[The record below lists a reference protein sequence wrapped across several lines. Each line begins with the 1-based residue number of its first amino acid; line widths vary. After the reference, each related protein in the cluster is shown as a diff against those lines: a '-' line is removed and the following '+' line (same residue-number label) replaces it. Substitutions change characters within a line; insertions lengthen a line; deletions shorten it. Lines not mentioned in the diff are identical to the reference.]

1 MSPESDRR
9 GSATAPVAGDAAR
22 AAGRG
27 GTAPARGVPAREPG
41 VAGGKGSR
49 ADRGASVLE
58 VDVRVAF
65 DGFDLQVEQSIPAA
79 GVTAVFGP
87 SGSGKTTLLRAVLG
101 FEPGARG
108 RIALDGETWLD
119 SGRGVQ
125 VPAHRRAV
133 GCTFQDGRL
142 FPHLDVAGNLRYA
155 DRRSRQSRAG
165 AARSSSVPAGGAGKR
180 RADPDRA
187 VAGGNAPQVD
197 PDRAAVAFDEV
208 VDALDLGPLLG
219 RRPHTLS
226 GGERQRAALGRALL
240 SRPRL
245 LLLDEPLSALDRRRK
260 AEIMPYLLALH
271 PRFGIPTLYVSHA
284 VDEVAL
290 LADRVLVLAEGR
302 VQAFGGTVEVLE
314 QLDLAPLTER
324 FRAAAVLEA
333 RVDAHDDDYRLTW
346 LDLDGQ
352 RLSVPRIEHLAAGES
367 ARLLVHARDVS
378 LAVERPSPTSIR
390 NVLSGVLVELQQD
403 EWTAFA
409 EATVDL
415 GSHRLRARITRA
427 SAAELGLAVGSPV
440 FALLKSVS
448 LDTRAGR

>member
-1 MSPESDRR
+1 MSAERPEATPRR
-9 GSATAPVAGDAAR
+9 HPPLGAPASPPASATGCRDVPHRAAR
-22 AAGRG
+22 ERL
-27 GTAPARGVPAREPG
+27 
-41 VAGGKGSR
+41 
-49 ADRGASVLE
+49 DL
-58 VDVRVAF
+58 DVRVGF
-65 DGFDLQVEQSIPAA
+65 PGFDLTVKQEVPAA

-101 FEPGARG
+101 FESRARG
-108 RIALDGETWLD
+108 RIALAGETWLD
-119 SGRGVQ
+119 SRRGVR
-125 VPAHRRAV
+125 VEPHRRSV

-155 DRRSRQSRAG
+155 DRRS
-165 AARSSSVPAGGAGKR
+165 AGGTGAPTSPSASAGSGVSITR
-180 RADPDRA
+180 DD
-187 VAGGNAPQVD
+187 
-197 PDRAAVAFDEV
+197 V

-219 RRPHTLS
+219 RRPRTLS
-226 GGERQRAALGRALL
+226 GGERQRVALGRALL

-260 AEIMPYLLALH
+260 AEILPYLLALH

-290 LADRVLVLAEGR
+290 IADRILVLADGR

-314 QLDLAPLTER
+314 HLDLAPLTER
-324 FRAAAVLEA
+324 FQAAAVLEA
-333 RVDAHDDDYRLTW
+333 TVEAHDDKYRLTW

-352 RLSVPRIEHLAAGES
+352 RLSVPRIEHLAVGES
-367 ARLLVHARDVS
+367 ARLLVRSRDVS
-378 LAVERPSPTSIR
+378 LATERPSPTSIR
-390 NVLSGVLVELQQD
+390 NVLSGVLVALEQD
-403 EWTAFA
+403 ESTAFA

>member
-1 MSPESDRR
+1 MSPDRVAVGIA
-9 GSATAPVAGDAAR
+9 GSAADGSAALPVLETR
-22 AAGRG
+22 
-27 GTAPARGVPAREPG
+27 
-41 VAGGKGSR
+41 
-49 ADRGASVLE
+49 LE
-58 VDVRVAF
+58 VDVQVAF
-65 DGFDLQVEQSIPAA
+65 DGFALKVEQAIPAA

-87 SGSGKTTLLRAVLG
+87 SGSGKTTLLRSLLG
-101 FEPGARG
+101 FEAGSRG
-108 RIALDGETWLD
+108 RIALNGDVWLD
-119 SGRGVQ
+119 SEAGVA
-125 VPAHRRAV
+125 VPPHRRPV

-155 DRRSRQSRAG
+155 ERRSAG
-165 AARSSSVPAGGAGKR
+165 MS
-180 RADPDRA
+180 A
-187 VAGGNAPQVD
+187 VSITHD
-197 PDRAAVAFDEV
+197 DV
-208 VDALDLGPLLG
+208 VDALNLEPLLG

-290 LADRVLVLAEGR
+290 LADRILVLAGGR

-314 QLDLAPLTER
+314 HLDLAPLTER
-324 FRAAAVLEA
+324 FQAAAVLEA
-333 RVDAHDDDYRLTW
+333 TVGAHDDEYRLTW

-352 RLSVPRIEHLAAGES
+352 RLSVPRIEHLAVGES
-367 ARLLVHARDVS
+367 ARLLVRSRDVS
-378 LAVERPSPTSIR
+378 LATERPSPTSIR
-390 NVLSGVLVELQQD
+390 NVLSGVLVALHQD
-403 EWTAFA
+403 ESTAFA

>member
-1 MSPESDRR
+1 MSSD
-9 GSATAPVAGDAAR
+9 GSGIDL
-22 AAGRG
+22 AAGTVG
-27 GTAPARGVPAREPG
+27 QDDDSAGAPRVGIA
-41 VAGGKGSR
+41 
-49 ADRGASVLE
+49 LE
-58 VDVRVAF
+58 VDVRVEF
-65 DGFDLQVEQSIPAA
+65 GGFDLEVEQSMPAA

-87 SGSGKTTLLRAVLG
+87 SGGGKTTLLRALLG
-101 FEPGARG
+101 FETGARG
-108 RIALDGETWLD
+108 RIALGGDVWLD
-119 SGRGVQ
+119 SGRGIVI
-125 VPAHRRAV
+125 PPYRRPV

-155 DRRSRQSRAG
+155 DRRSSGNG
-165 AARSSSVPAGGAGKR
+165 AAMSEGK
-180 RADPDRA
+180 AP
-187 VAGGNAPQVD
+187 VALD
-197 PDRAAVAFDEV
+197 DV

-226 GGERQRAALGRALL
+226 GGERQRVALGRALL

-260 AEIMPYLLALH
+260 VEIMPYLLALH

-290 LADRVLVLAEGR
+290 LADRILVLADGR

-324 FRAAAVLEA
+324 FQAAAVLEA
-333 RVDAHDDDYRLTW
+333 RVSHHDDEYRLSW
-346 LDLDGQ
+346 LDLGGQ
-352 RLSVPRIEHLAAGES
+352 RLSVPRIEHLDVGES
-367 ARLLVHARDVS
+367 ARLLVRSRDVS
-378 LAVERPSPTSIR
+378 LATERPSPTSIR
-390 NVLSGVLVELQQD
+390 NVLSGVLVALRQD
-403 EWTAFA
+403 ESTPFA

-427 SAAELGLAVGSPV
+427 SAAELGLEVGSPV

>member
-1 MSPESDRR
+1 MSPD
-9 GSATAPVAGDAAR
+9 GSGIGL
-22 AAGRG
+22 AAGTVAQG
-27 GTAPARGVPAREPG
+27 EDSAGAPQVGTA
-41 VAGGKGSR
+41 
-49 ADRGASVLE
+49 LE
-58 VDVRVAF
+58 VDVRVEF
-65 DGFDLQVEQSIPAA
+65 GGFDLEVEQSMPAA

-87 SGSGKTTLLRAVLG
+87 SGSGKTTLLRALLG
-101 FEPGARG
+101 FETGTRG
-108 RIALDGETWLD
+108 RIALGGDVWLD
-119 SGRGVQ
+119 SERGVRT
-125 VPAHRRAV
+125 PPYRRPV

-142 FPHLDVAGNLRYA
+142 FPHLDVAGNLLYA
-155 DRRSRQSRAG
+155 DRRSRRGRDDSAP
-165 AARSSSVPAGGAGKR
+165 AAKGRPRPGCSSVT
-180 RADPDRA
+180 
-187 VAGGNAPQVD
+187 
-197 PDRAAVAFDEV
+197 FDDV

-219 RRPHTLS
+219 RRSQTLS
-226 GGERQRAALGRALL
+226 GGERQRVALGRALL

-260 AEIMPYLLALH
+260 AEILPYLLALH

-290 LADRVLVLAEGR
+290 LADRILVLADGR

-324 FRAAAVLEA
+324 FQAAAVLEA
-333 RVDAHDDDYRLTW
+333 RVSAHDDEYRLSW

-352 RLSVPRIEHLAAGES
+352 RLSVPRIEHLEVGES
-367 ARLLVHARDVS
+367 ARLLVRARDVS
-378 LAVERPSPTSIR
+378 LATERPSPTSIR
-390 NVLSGVLVELQQD
+390 NVLSGVLVALRQD
-403 EWTAFA
+403 ESTPFA

-427 SAAELGLAVGSPV
+427 SAAELGLEVGSSV

>member
-1 MSPESDRR
+1 MSPDRK
-9 GSATAPVAGDAAR
+9 
-22 AAGRG
+22 
-27 GTAPARGVPAREPG
+27 GTT
-41 VAGGKGSR
+41 
-49 ADRGASVLE
+49 LE

-65 DGFDLQVEQSIPAA
+65 GGFDLQVEQAIPAA

-87 SGSGKTTLLRAVLG
+87 SGSGKTTLLRSVLG
-101 FEPGARG
+101 FEAGSRG
-108 RIALDGETWLD
+108 RIALNGDVWLD
-119 SGRGVQ
+119 SEAGVD
-125 VPAHRRAV
+125 VPPHRRPV

-155 DRRSRQSRAG
+155 DRRSGEAN
-165 AARSSSVPAGGAGKR
+165 
-180 RADPDRA
+180 A
-187 VAGGNAPQVD
+187 VSINHD
-197 PDRAAVAFDEV
+197 DV
-208 VDALDLGPLLG
+208 VDALDLEPLLD
-219 RRPHTLS
+219 RRPNTLS

-302 VQAFGGTVEVLE
+302 VQAFGGTIEVLE

-324 FRAAAVLEA
+324 FQAAAVLEA
-333 RVDAHDDDYRLTW
+333 RVSAHDDQYRLTW

-352 RLSVPRIEHLAAGES
+352 RLSVPRIEHLDVGES
-367 ARLLVHARDVS
+367 ARLLVRSRDVS
-378 LAVERPSPTSIR
+378 LATERPSPTSIR
-390 NVLSGVLVELQQD
+390 NVLSGVLVSLHQD
-403 EWTAFA
+403 ESSAFA
-409 EATVDL
+409 EATIDL

-427 SAAELGLAVGSPV
+427 SAAELDLAVGSPV

>member
-1 MSPESDRR
+1 MSAERPEAAPRR
-9 GSATAPVAGDAAR
+9 HPPLG
-22 AAGRG
+22 
-27 GTAPARGVPAREPG
+27 APARPPASGCRDVPHRAARE
-41 VAGGKGSR
+41 R
-49 ADRGASVLE
+49 LDL
-58 VDVRVAF
+58 DVRVGF
-65 DGFDLQVEQSIPAA
+65 PGFDLTVKQEVPAA

-101 FEPGARG
+101 FEAGARG
-108 RIALDGETWLD
+108 RIALGGETWLD
-119 SGRGVQ
+119 SRRGVRI
-125 VPAHRRAV
+125 PPHLRPV

-155 DRRSRQSRAG
+155 DRRSAG
-165 AARSSSVPAGGAGKR
+165 RPGAPTFSSALAASALSITR
-180 RADPDRA
+180 DD
-187 VAGGNAPQVD
+187 
-197 PDRAAVAFDEV
+197 V
-208 VDALDLGPLLG
+208 VDALDLGPLLD
-219 RRPHTLS
+219 RRPQTLS

-260 AEIMPYLLALH
+260 AEILPYLLALH

-290 LADRVLVLAEGR
+290 IADRILVLADGR

-314 QLDLAPLTER
+314 HLDLTPLTER
-324 FRAAAVLEA
+324 FQAAAVLEA
-333 RVDAHDDDYRLTW
+333 TVAAHDDEYCLTW

-352 RLSVPRIEHLAAGES
+352 RLSVPRIDHLAVGES
-367 ARLLVHARDVS
+367 ARLLVRSRDVS
-378 LAVERPSPTSIR
+378 LATERPSPTSIR
-390 NVLSGVLVELQQD
+390 NVLSGVLVALEQD
-403 EWTAFA
+403 ESTAFA

>member
-1 MSPESDRR
+1 MSPD
-9 GSATAPVAGDAAR
+9 GSGIGL
-22 AAGRG
+22 AAGTVAQG
-27 GTAPARGVPAREPG
+27 DDSAGAPQVGTA
-41 VAGGKGSR
+41 
-49 ADRGASVLE
+49 LE
-58 VDVRVAF
+58 VDVRVEF
-65 DGFDLQVEQSIPAA
+65 GGFDLEVEQSMPAA

-87 SGSGKTTLLRAVLG
+87 SGSGKTTLLRALLG
-101 FEPGARG
+101 FEAGTRG
-108 RIALDGETWLD
+108 RIALGGDIWLD
-119 SGRGVQ
+119 SGRGIVI
-125 VPAHRRAV
+125 PPYRRPV

-155 DRRSRQSRAG
+155 DRRSSGNG
-165 AARSSSVPAGGAGKR
+165 AAMPEGK
-180 RADPDRA
+180 
-187 VAGGNAPQVD
+187 API
-197 PDRAAVAFDEV
+197 AFDDV

-226 GGERQRAALGRALL
+226 GGERQRVALGRALL

-260 AEIMPYLLALH
+260 VEIMPYLLALH

-290 LADRVLVLAEGR
+290 LADRILVLADGR

-324 FRAAAVLEA
+324 FQAAAVLEA
-333 RVDAHDDDYRLTW
+333 RVSHHDDEYRLSW

-352 RLSVPRIEHLAAGES
+352 RLSVPRIEYLTVGES
-367 ARLLVHARDVS
+367 ARLLVRSRDVS
-378 LAVERPSPTSIR
+378 LATERPSPTSIR
-390 NVLSGVLVELQQD
+390 NVLSGVLVALRQD
-403 EWTAFA
+403 ESTPFA

-427 SAAELGLAVGSPV
+427 SAAELGLEVGSPV

>member
-1 MSPESDRR
+1 ML
-9 GSATAPVAGDAAR
+9 
-22 AAGRG
+22 
-27 GTAPARGVPAREPG
+27 
-41 VAGGKGSR
+41 
-49 ADRGASVLE
+49 ADREVATLE
-58 VDVRVAF
+58 LDVRV
-65 DGFDLQVEQSIPAA
+65 GFSGFELDVEQAIPAA

-101 FEPGARG
+101 FEAGARG
-108 RIALDGETWLD
+108 RIALGGETWLD
-119 SGRGVQ
+119 SERSVR
-125 VPAHRRAV
+125 VPPHRRPV

-142 FPHLDVAGNLRYA
+142 FGHLDVGGNLGYA
-155 DRRSRQSRAG
+155 DRRSAREPG
-165 AARSSSVPAGGAGKR
+165 AAASITR
-180 RADPDRA
+180 DD
-187 VAGGNAPQVD
+187 
-197 PDRAAVAFDEV
+197 V
-208 VDALDLGPLLG
+208 VDALDLGPLLD
-219 RRPHTLS
+219 RRPDTLS

-290 LADRVLVLAEGR
+290 LADYVLVLADGQ

-324 FRAAAVLEA
+324 FQAAAVLEA
-333 RVDAHDDDYRLTW
+333 RVDHHDDEYRLTW
-346 LDLDGQ
+346 LDLGGQ
-352 RLSVPRIEHLAAGES
+352 RLSVPRIEGLRLGES
-367 ARLLVHARDVS
+367 ARLLVRARDVS
-378 LAVERPSPTSIR
+378 LATERPSPTSIR
-390 NVLSGVLVELQQD
+390 NVLSGVLVGLHQD
-403 EWTAFA
+403 ESTAFA

-415 GSHRLRARITRA
+415 GSYRLRARITRA

-448 LDTRAGR
+448 LDTRSGIGGIGTNESS

>member
-1 MSPESDRR
+1 MSPDC
-9 GSATAPVAGDAAR
+9 VANGI
-22 AAGRG
+22 
-27 GTAPARGVPAREPG
+27 G
-41 VAGGKGSR
+41 VAGV
-49 ADRGASVLE
+49 AAGAGPVAPPETEALLE
-58 VDVRVAF
+58 IDVRVEF
-65 DGFDLQVEQSIPAA
+65 DAFDLQVGQSIPAS

-87 SGSGKTTLLRAVLG
+87 SGSGKTTLLRTLLG
-101 FEPGARG
+101 FEALSRG
-108 RIALDGETWLD
+108 RIALDGDVWLD
-119 SGRGVQ
+119 TEGGVA
-125 VPAHRRAV
+125 VPPHRRPV

-142 FPHLDVAGNLRYA
+142 FPHLDVRGNLRYA
-155 DRRSRQSRAG
+155 DRRS
-165 AARSSSVPAGGAGKR
+165 AGGPGAPTTPSASAGSGVSITR
-180 RADPDRA
+180 DD
-187 VAGGNAPQVD
+187 
-197 PDRAAVAFDEV
+197 V
-208 VDALDLGPLLG
+208 VDALDLGALLG

-290 LADRVLVLAEGR
+290 LADRILVLAEGR

-314 QLDLAPLTER
+314 HLDLAPLTER
-324 FRAAAVLEA
+324 FQAAAVLEA
-333 RVDAHDDDYRLTW
+333 RVDAHDDEYRLTW

-352 RLSVPRIEHLAAGES
+352 RLSVPRIEHLAVGES
-367 ARLLVHARDVS
+367 ARLLVRARDVS
-378 LAVERPSPTSIR
+378 LATERPSPTSIR
-390 NVLSGVLVELQQD
+390 NVLSGVLVALDQD
-403 EWTAFA
+403 ESTAFA
-409 EATVDL
+409 EATIDL

>member
-1 MSPESDRR
+1 MWRRSGTRRRTRLPPACCCSRSWCSCSSTSSTGGCRSMSPDRK
-9 GSATAPVAGDAAR
+9 
-22 AAGRG
+22 
-27 GTAPARGVPAREPG
+27 GTT
-41 VAGGKGSR
+41 
-49 ADRGASVLE
+49 LE

-65 DGFDLQVEQSIPAA
+65 GGFDLQVEQAIPAA

-87 SGSGKTTLLRAVLG
+87 SGSGKTTLLRSVLG
-101 FEPGARG
+101 FEAGSRG
-108 RIALDGETWLD
+108 RIALNGDVWLD
-119 SGRGVQ
+119 SEAGVD
-125 VPAHRRAV
+125 VPPHRRPV

-155 DRRSRQSRAG
+155 DRRSGEAN
-165 AARSSSVPAGGAGKR
+165 
-180 RADPDRA
+180 A
-187 VAGGNAPQVD
+187 VSINHD
-197 PDRAAVAFDEV
+197 DV
-208 VDALDLGPLLG
+208 VDALDLEPLLD
-219 RRPHTLS
+219 RRPNTLS

-302 VQAFGGTVEVLE
+302 VQAFGGTIEVLE

-324 FRAAAVLEA
+324 FQAAAVLEA
-333 RVDAHDDDYRLTW
+333 RVSAHDDQYRLTW

-352 RLSVPRIEHLAAGES
+352 RLSVPRIEHLDVGES
-367 ARLLVHARDVS
+367 ARLLVRSRDVS
-378 LAVERPSPTSIR
+378 LATERPSPTSIR
-390 NVLSGVLVELQQD
+390 NVLSGVLVSLHQD
-403 EWTAFA
+403 ESSAFA
-409 EATVDL
+409 EATIDL

-427 SAAELGLAVGSPV
+427 SAAELDLAVGSPV

>member
-1 MSPESDRR
+1 MSPD
-9 GSATAPVAGDAAR
+9 
-22 AAGRG
+22 RG
-27 GTAPARGVPAREPG
+27 GCA
-41 VAGGKGSR
+41 
-49 ADRGASVLE
+49 LE
-58 VDVRVAF
+58 LDVRVGF
-65 DGFDLQVEQSIPAA
+65 PGFDLEVEQAIPAA

-101 FEPGARG
+101 FEPGATG
-108 RIALDGETWLD
+108 RIALGGEAWLD
-119 SGRGVQ
+119 SERGVLT
-125 VPAHRRAV
+125 PPYRRPV

-155 DRRSRQSRAG
+155 DRRSA
-165 AARSSSVPAGGAGKR
+165 PAS
-180 RADPDRA
+180 D
-187 VAGGNAPQVD
+187 
-197 PDRAAVAFDEV
+197 AAVSITSDDV
-208 VDALDLGPLLG
+208 VDALDLGPLLD

-260 AEIMPYLLALH
+260 AEILPYLLALH

-290 LADRVLVLAEGR
+290 LADRILVLADGR

-324 FRAAAVLEA
+324 FQAAAVLEA
-333 RVDAHDDDYRLTW
+333 RVSHHDDEYRLTW

-352 RLSVPRIEHLAAGES
+352 RLSVPRIEYLAVGES
-367 ARLLVHARDVS
+367 ARLLVRSRDVS
-378 LAVERPSPTSIR
+378 LATERPSPTSIR
-390 NVLSGVLVELQQD
+390 NVLSGVLVALRQD
-403 EWTAFA
+403 ESTPFA
-409 EATVDL
+409 ETTVDL

-427 SAAELGLAVGSPV
+427 SAAELGLEVGSPV

>member
-1 MSPESDRR
+1 MSPEHDATGIAWTAGS
-9 GSATAPVAGDAAR
+9 GSAASPELEAR
-22 AAGRG
+22 
-27 GTAPARGVPAREPG
+27 
-41 VAGGKGSR
+41 
-49 ADRGASVLE
+49 LE
-58 VDVRVAF
+58 VDVRVTFGA
-65 DGFDLQVEQSIPAA
+65 FDLQVEQAIPAT

-87 SGSGKTTLLRAVLG
+87 SGSGKTTLLRSLLG
-101 FEPGARG
+101 FEAGSRG
-108 RIALDGETWLD
+108 RIALNGDVWLD
-119 SGRGVQ
+119 SEAGVD
-125 VPAHRRAV
+125 VPPHRRPV

-142 FPHLDVAGNLRYA
+142 FPHLDVAGNLGYA
-155 DRRSRQSRAG
+155 DRRSVG
-165 AARSSSVPAGGAGKR
+165 AS
-180 RADPDRA
+180 A
-187 VAGGNAPQVD
+187 VSITRD
-197 PDRAAVAFDEV
+197 DV
-208 VDALDLGPLLG
+208 VDALDLEPLLG

-302 VQAFGGTVEVLE
+302 AQAFGGTVEVLE
-314 QLDLAPLTER
+314 QIDLAPLTER
-324 FRAAAVLEA
+324 FQAAAVLEA
-333 RVDAHDDDYRLTW
+333 RVSAHDDEYRMTW

-352 RLSVPRIEHLAAGES
+352 RLSVPRIEHLAVGAS
-367 ARLLVHARDVS
+367 ARLLVRSRDVS
-378 LAVERPSPTSIR
+378 LATERPSPTSIR
-390 NVLSGVLVELQQD
+390 NVLSGVLVSLHQD
-403 EWTAFA
+403 EATAFA

>member
-1 MSPESDRR
+1 MSPEHGAMHESAGAASD
-9 GSATAPVAGDAAR
+9 
-22 AAGRG
+22 
-27 GTAPARGVPAREPG
+27 
-41 VAGGKGSR
+41 
-49 ADRGASVLE
+49 GASVAPTATEARLE
-58 VDVRVAF
+58 VDVRVEF
-65 DGFDLQVEQSIPAA
+65 DAFDLQVEQSIPAT

-87 SGSGKTTLLRAVLG
+87 SGSGKTTLLRSLLG
-101 FEPGARG
+101 FEAGRRG
-108 RIALDGETWLD
+108 RISLNGDVWLD
-119 SGRGVQ
+119 SEAGVAL
-125 VPAHRRAV
+125 PPHRRPV

-155 DRRSRQSRAG
+155 DRRSRVGGGRRNPGRDAG
-165 AARSSSVPAGGAGKR
+165 NGRG
-180 RADPDRA
+180 RADPDRG
-187 VAGGNAPQVD
+187 V
-197 PDRAAVAFDEV
+197 VAFDDV
-208 VDALDLGPLLG
+208 VDALDLGPLLD
-219 RRPHTLS
+219 RRPNTLS

-324 FRAAAVLEA
+324 FQAAAVLEA
-333 RVDAHDDDYRLTW
+333 RVSAHDDEYRLTW

-352 RLSVPRIEHLAAGES
+352 RLSVPRIEHLAVGES
-367 ARLLVHARDVS
+367 ARLLVRSRDVS
-378 LAVERPSPTSIR
+378 LATERPSPTSIR
-390 NVLSGVLVELQQD
+390 NVLSGVLVSLQQD
-403 EWTAFA
+403 ESTAFA

-427 SAAELGLAVGSPV
+427 SAAELGLAIGSPV

>member
-1 MSPESDRR
+1 MSPEPDAMGMA
-9 GSATAPVAGDAAR
+9 GSTGSGSVASPASPPPEAR
-22 AAGRG
+22 
-27 GTAPARGVPAREPG
+27 
-41 VAGGKGSR
+41 
-49 ADRGASVLE
+49 LE
-58 VDVRVAF
+58 VDVQVAF
-65 DGFDLQVEQSIPAA
+65 GGFDLQVEQAIPAA

-87 SGSGKTTLLRAVLG
+87 SGSGKTTLLRSLLG
-101 FEPGARG
+101 FETRSRG
-108 RIALDGETWLD
+108 RIALNGDVWLD
-119 SGRGVQ
+119 SEAGVA
-125 VPAHRRAV
+125 VPPHRRPV

-142 FPHLDVAGNLRYA
+142 FPHLDVEGNLDYA
-155 DRRSRQSRAG
+155 DRRSTPAPG
-165 AARSSSVPAGGAGKR
+165 VAASITR
-180 RADPDRA
+180 DD
-187 VAGGNAPQVD
+187 
-197 PDRAAVAFDEV
+197 V
-208 VDALDLGPLLG
+208 VDVLDLEPLLD
-219 RRPHTLS
+219 RRPGTLS

-302 VQAFGGTVEVLE
+302 VQAFGGTVPVLE

-324 FRAAAVLEA
+324 FQAAAVLEA
-333 RVDAHDDDYRLTW
+333 RVSAHDDEYRLTW

-352 RLSVPRIEHLAAGES
+352 RLSVPRIEHLAVGES
-367 ARLLVHARDVS
+367 ARLLVRSRDVS
-378 LAVERPSPTSIR
+378 LATERPSPTSIR
-390 NVLSGVLVELQQD
+390 NVLAGVLVSLQQD
-403 EWTAFA
+403 ESTAFA

-427 SAAELGLAVGSPV
+427 SAAELGLTVGLPV

>member
-1 MSPESDRR
+1 MSPDRE
-9 GSATAPVAGDAAR
+9 
-22 AAGRG
+22 
-27 GTAPARGVPAREPG
+27 GVT
-41 VAGGKGSR
+41 
-49 ADRGASVLE
+49 LE

-65 DGFDLQVEQSIPAA
+65 GGFDLQVEQAIPAA

-87 SGSGKTTLLRAVLG
+87 SGSGKTTLLRSVLG
-101 FEPGARG
+101 IEAGSRG
-108 RIALDGETWLD
+108 RIALNGDVWLD
-119 SGRGVQ
+119 SEAGVA
-125 VPAHRRAV
+125 VPPHRRPV

-155 DRRSRQSRAG
+155 ERRSGEAN
-165 AARSSSVPAGGAGKR
+165 
-180 RADPDRA
+180 A
-187 VAGGNAPQVD
+187 VSITHD
-197 PDRAAVAFDEV
+197 DV
-208 VDALDLGPLLG
+208 VDALDLEPLLG
-219 RRPHTLS
+219 RRPDTLS

-302 VQAFGGTVEVLE
+302 VQAFGSTVEVLE

-324 FRAAAVLEA
+324 FQAAAVLEA
-333 RVDAHDDDYRLTW
+333 RVSAHDEEYRLTW

-352 RLSVPRIEHLAAGES
+352 RLSVPRIEHLAVGES
-367 ARLLVHARDVS
+367 ARLLVRSRDVS
-378 LAVERPSPTSIR
+378 LATERPSPTSIR
-390 NVLSGVLVELQQD
+390 NVLSGVLVALHQD
-403 EWTAFA
+403 ESTAFA
-409 EATVDL
+409 EATIDL

-427 SAAELGLAVGSPV
+427 SAAELDLAVGSPV

-448 LDTRAGR
+448 LDTRAGLRTEPEWRVSRHS

>member
-1 MSPESDRR
+1 MSPDRVAN
-9 GSATAPVAGDAAR
+9 GVEVAGVAAGAGPVAPPETEAL
-22 AAGRG
+22 
-27 GTAPARGVPAREPG
+27 
-41 VAGGKGSR
+41 
-49 ADRGASVLE
+49 LE
-58 VDVRVAF
+58 IDVRVEYDA
-65 DGFDLQVEQSIPAA
+65 FDLQVEQSIPAS

-87 SGSGKTTLLRAVLG
+87 SGSGKTTLLRTLLG
-101 FEPGARG
+101 FEALSRG
-108 RIALDGETWLD
+108 RIALDGDVWLD
-119 SGRGVQ
+119 TDGRVA
-125 VPAHRRAV
+125 VPPHRRPV

-142 FPHLDVAGNLRYA
+142 FPHLDIAGNLRYA
-155 DRRSRQSRAG
+155 DRRS
-165 AARSSSVPAGGAGKR
+165 AGGPGTPTSPSASAGSGVSITR
-180 RADPDRA
+180 DD
-187 VAGGNAPQVD
+187 
-197 PDRAAVAFDEV
+197 V
-208 VDALDLGPLLG
+208 VDALDLGALLG

-260 AEIMPYLLALH
+260 EEILPYLLALH

-290 LADRVLVLAEGR
+290 LADRILVLAEGR

-314 QLDLAPLTER
+314 HLDLVPLTER
-324 FRAAAVLEA
+324 FQAAAVLEA
-333 RVDAHDDDYRLTW
+333 TVGAHDDEYRLTW

-352 RLSVPRIEHLAAGES
+352 RLSVPRIDRLAVGES
-367 ARLLVHARDVS
+367 ARLLVRSRDVS
-378 LAVERPSPTSIR
+378 LATERPSPTSIR
-390 NVLSGVLVELQQD
+390 NVLSGVLVALHQD
-403 EWTAFA
+403 EATAFA
-409 EATVDL
+409 EATIDL

>member
-1 MSPESDRR
+1 MSPEPHAMGMAGSTGS
-9 GSATAPVAGDAAR
+9 GSAAS
-22 AAGRG
+22 
-27 GTAPARGVPAREPG
+27 PASPPPE
-41 VAGGKGSR
+41 SR
-49 ADRGASVLE
+49 LE

-65 DGFDLQVEQSIPAA
+65 DGFDLEVEQTVPAA

-87 SGSGKTTLLRAVLG
+87 SGSGKTTLLRSLLG
-101 FEPGARG
+101 FETRSRG
-108 RIALDGETWLD
+108 RIALNGDVWLD
-119 SGRGVQ
+119 SEAGVA
-125 VPAHRRAV
+125 VPPHRRPV

-142 FPHLDVAGNLRYA
+142 FPHLDVEGNLDYA
-155 DRRSRQSRAG
+155 DRRSTPAPG
-165 AARSSSVPAGGAGKR
+165 VAASITR
-180 RADPDRA
+180 DD
-187 VAGGNAPQVD
+187 
-197 PDRAAVAFDEV
+197 V
-208 VDALDLGPLLG
+208 VDALDLAPLLD
-219 RRPHTLS
+219 RRPGTLS

-290 LADRVLVLAEGR
+290 LADRVLVLADGR

-324 FRAAAVLEA
+324 FQAAAVLEA
-333 RVDAHDDDYRLTW
+333 RVSAHDDEYRLTW

-352 RLSVPRIEHLAAGES
+352 RLSVPRIEHLAVGES
-367 ARLLVHARDVS
+367 ARLLVRSRDVS
-378 LAVERPSPTSIR
+378 LATERPSPTSIR
-390 NVLSGVLVELQQD
+390 NVLSGVLVSLQQD
-403 EWTAFA
+403 ESTAFA

-427 SAAELGLAVGSPV
+427 SSAELGLTVGSPV

>member
-1 MSPESDRR
+1 MSPERD
-9 GSATAPVAGDAAR
+9 ATGIAGAGAATE
-22 AAGRG
+22 A
-27 GTAPARGVPAREPG
+27 
-41 VAGGKGSR
+41 
-49 ADRGASVLE
+49 VLE
-58 VDVRVAF
+58 VDVHVEF
-65 DGFDLQVEQSIPAA
+65 DAFDLQVEQTIPAT

-87 SGSGKTTLLRAVLG
+87 SGSGKTTLLRSLLG
-101 FEPGARG
+101 FEAASRG
-108 RIALDGETWLD
+108 RIALDGEVWLD
-119 SGRGVQ
+119 SEGGV
-125 VPAHRRAV
+125 VVAPHRRPV

-155 DRRSRQSRAG
+155 ERRSAG
-165 AARSSSVPAGGAGKR
+165 AAGPPTSSSASAE
-180 RADPDRA
+180 RA
-187 VAGGNAPQVD
+187 VSITRED
-197 PDRAAVAFDEV
+197 V
-208 VDALDLGPLLG
+208 VDALDLEPLLD

-245 LLLDEPLSALDRRRK
+245 LLLDEPLSALDRHRK

-290 LADRVLVLAEGR
+290 LADRILVLAEGR

-324 FRAAAVLEA
+324 FQAAAVLEA
-333 RVDAHDDDYRLTW
+333 RVSAQDDGYRLTW

-352 RLSVPRIEHLAAGES
+352 RLSVPRIAHLEVGES
-367 ARLLVHARDVS
+367 ARLLVRARDVS
-378 LAVERPSPTSIR
+378 IATERPSATSIR
-390 NVLSGVLVELQQD
+390 NVLSGVLVALHQD
-403 EWTAFA
+403 ESTAFA

>member
-1 MSPESDRR
+1 MSPDLS
-9 GSATAPVAGDAAR
+9 GLGASAVAL
-22 AAGRG
+22 
-27 GTAPARGVPAREPG
+27 V
-41 VAGGKGSR
+41 
-49 ADRGASVLE
+49 RGAGPAVPSPASSVLE
-58 VDVRVAF
+58 VDVQVEF
-65 DGFDLQVEQSIPAA
+65 SGFDLQVEQAIPAA

-87 SGSGKTTLLRAVLG
+87 SGGGKTTLLRALLG

-108 RIALDGETWLD
+108 RIALEGDVWLD
-119 SGRGVQ
+119 SERGLVT
-125 VPAHRRAV
+125 PPHRRPV

-155 DRRSRQSRAG
+155 DRRSSG
-165 AARSSSVPAGGAGKR
+165 AGGA
-180 RADPDRA
+180 ASASA
-187 VAGGNAPQVD
+187 VSVGLGD
-197 PDRAAVAFDEV
+197 V
-208 VDALDLGPLLG
+208 VDALDLGPLLD

-245 LLLDEPLSALDRRRK
+245 LLLDEPLSALDARRK

-290 LADRVLVLAEGR
+290 LADRILVLADGR

-314 QLDLAPLTER
+314 QLDLGPLTEH
-324 FRAAAVLEA
+324 FQAAAVLEA
-333 RVDAHDDDYRLTW
+333 RVSAHDDEYRLSW

-352 RLSVPRIEHLAAGES
+352 RLSVPRIDHLEVGES
-367 ARLLVHARDVS
+367 ARLLVRSRDVS
-378 LAVERPSPTSIR
+378 LATERPSPTSIR
-390 NVLSGVLVELQQD
+390 NVLSGVLVALRQD
-403 EWTAFA
+403 EATAFA

-427 SAAELGLAVGSPV
+427 SAAELDLAVGSPV
-440 FALLKSVS
+440 FALLKSVN
-448 LDTRAGR
+448 LDTRAARS

>member
-1 MSPESDRR
+1 MSPESGGR
-9 GSATAPVAGDAAR
+9 GPAAAAVAGDGVR
-22 AAGRG
+22 S
-27 GTAPARGVPAREPG
+27 PDRGVPARESG
-41 VAGGKGSR
+41 VVGGDRVR
-49 ADRGASVLE
+49 ADRSRAVLE

-101 FEPGARG
+101 FEAGARG

-155 DRRSRQSRAG
+155 DRRSQRSRAG
-165 AARSSSVPAGGAGKR
+165 AGRSNSVSVAGAGEPR
-180 RADPDRA
+180 TSSGRGA
-187 VAGGNAPQVD
+187 VAGRSALQAD
-197 PDRAAVAFDEV
+197 PERGAVAFDDV
-208 VDALDLGPLLG
+208 VDALDLAPLLD
-219 RRPHTLS
+219 RRPDTLS

-260 AEIMPYLLALH
+260 SEILPYLLALH

-290 LADRVLVLAEGR
+290 LADRVLVLADGR

-324 FRAAAVLEA
+324 FQAAAVLEA
-333 RVDAHDDDYRLTW
+333 RVSAHDDEYRLTW

-352 RLSVPRIEHLAAGES
+352 RLSVPRIEHLEVGES
-367 ARLLVHARDVS
+367 ARLLVRSRDVS
-378 LAVERPSPTSIR
+378 LATERPSPTSIR
-390 NVLSGVLVELQQD
+390 NVLAGVLVALHQD
-403 EWTAFA
+403 KATAFA

>member
-1 MSPESDRR
+1 MSPEADAKGMTTAGS
-9 GSATAPVAGDAAR
+9 GSAASPALEAR
-22 AAGRG
+22 
-27 GTAPARGVPAREPG
+27 
-41 VAGGKGSR
+41 
-49 ADRGASVLE
+49 LE
-58 VDVRVAF
+58 VDVQVAF
-65 DGFDLQVEQSIPAA
+65 DGFDLQVEQAIPAA

-87 SGSGKTTLLRAVLG
+87 SGSGKTTLLRSLLG
-101 FEPGARG
+101 FETRSRG
-108 RIALDGETWLD
+108 RIALNGDVWLD
-119 SGRGVQ
+119 SEDGVA
-125 VPAHRRAV
+125 VPPHRRPV

-142 FPHLDVAGNLRYA
+142 FPHLDVEGNLGYA
-155 DRRSRQSRAG
+155 DRRSTPAPG
-165 AARSSSVPAGGAGKR
+165 IAASITR
-180 RADPDRA
+180 DD
-187 VAGGNAPQVD
+187 
-197 PDRAAVAFDEV
+197 V
-208 VDALDLGPLLG
+208 VDALDLGPLLD
-219 RRPHTLS
+219 RRPGTLS

-290 LADRVLVLAEGR
+290 LADRVLVLADGR
-302 VQAFGGTVEVLE
+302 TQAFGGTVEVLE

-324 FRAAAVLEA
+324 FQAAAVLEA
-333 RVDAHDDDYRLTW
+333 TVGAHDDEYRLTW

-352 RLSVPRIEHLAAGES
+352 RLSVARIDHLAVGES
-367 ARLLVHARDVS
+367 ARLLVRSRDVS
-378 LAVERPSPTSIR
+378 LATERPSPTSIR
-390 NVLSGVLVELQQD
+390 NVLSGVLVSLHQD
-403 EWTAFA
+403 ESTAFA

-427 SAAELGLAVGSPV
+427 SAAELGLSVGSPV

>member
-1 MSPESDRR
+1 MSPEPDAMGIAGPEGS
-9 GSATAPVAGDAAR
+9 GSAASPALGAR
-22 AAGRG
+22 
-27 GTAPARGVPAREPG
+27 
-41 VAGGKGSR
+41 
-49 ADRGASVLE
+49 LE
-58 VDVRVAF
+58 VDVQVAF
-65 DGFDLQVEQSIPAA
+65 EGFDLEVGQAIPAT

-87 SGSGKTTLLRAVLG
+87 SGSGKTTLLRSLLG
-101 FEPGARG
+101 FETRSRG
-108 RIALDGETWLD
+108 RIALNGDVWLD
-119 SGRGVQ
+119 SEAGVA
-125 VPAHRRAV
+125 VPPHRRPV

-142 FPHLDVAGNLRYA
+142 FPHLDVEGNLGYA
-155 DRRSRQSRAG
+155 DRRSTPAPG
-165 AARSSSVPAGGAGKR
+165 VAASITR
-180 RADPDRA
+180 DD
-187 VAGGNAPQVD
+187 
-197 PDRAAVAFDEV
+197 V
-208 VDALDLGPLLG
+208 VDALDLGPLLD
-219 RRPHTLS
+219 RRPGTLS

-271 PRFGIPTLYVSHA
+271 SHFGIPTLYVSHA

-290 LADRVLVLAEGR
+290 LADRVLVLADGR

-324 FRAAAVLEA
+324 FQAAAVLEA
-333 RVDAHDDDYRLTW
+333 TVGAHDDEYRLTW

-352 RLSVPRIEHLAAGES
+352 RLSVPRIEHLAVGES
-367 ARLLVHARDVS
+367 ARLLVRSRDVS
-378 LAVERPSPTSIR
+378 LATARPSPTSIR
-390 NVLSGVLVELQQD
+390 NVLSGVLVSLQQD
-403 EWTAFA
+403 ESTAFA

-427 SAAELGLAVGSPV
+427 SAAELGLTVGSPV

>member
-1 MSPESDRR
+1 MSPEHDVMGIAGTAGS
-9 GSATAPVAGDAAR
+9 GSAASPAPEAR
-22 AAGRG
+22 
-27 GTAPARGVPAREPG
+27 
-41 VAGGKGSR
+41 
-49 ADRGASVLE
+49 LE

-65 DGFDLQVEQSIPAA
+65 GGFDLQVEQAIPAA

-87 SGSGKTTLLRAVLG
+87 SGSGKTTLLRSLLG
-101 FEPGARG
+101 FESGSRG
-108 RIALDGETWLD
+108 RIALNGDVWLD
-119 SGRGVQ
+119 SEAGVA
-125 VPAHRRAV
+125 VPPHRRPV

-155 DRRSRQSRAG
+155 DRRSARAS
-165 AARSSSVPAGGAGKR
+165 AASITH
-180 RADPDRA
+180 DD
-187 VAGGNAPQVD
+187 
-197 PDRAAVAFDEV
+197 V
-208 VDALDLGPLLG
+208 VDALDLEPLFG

-324 FRAAAVLEA
+324 FQAAAVLEA
-333 RVDAHDDDYRLTW
+333 RVSDHDDEYRLTW

-352 RLSVPRIEHLAAGES
+352 RLSVPRIEHLAVGES
-367 ARLLVHARDVS
+367 ARLLVRSRDVS
-378 LAVERPSPTSIR
+378 LATERPSPTSIR
-390 NVLSGVLVELQQD
+390 NVLSGILVSLRQD
-403 EWTAFA
+403 ESTAFA

>member
-1 MSPESDRR
+1 MSPDRE
-9 GSATAPVAGDAAR
+9 
-22 AAGRG
+22 
-27 GTAPARGVPAREPG
+27 GTT
-41 VAGGKGSR
+41 
-49 ADRGASVLE
+49 LE
-58 VDVRVAF
+58 VDVQVAF
-65 DGFDLQVEQSIPAA
+65 SGFDLQVEQAIPAA

-87 SGSGKTTLLRAVLG
+87 SGSGKTTLLRSLLG
-101 FEPGARG
+101 FEAGSRG
-108 RIALDGETWLD
+108 RIALNGDVWLD
-119 SGRGVQ
+119 SEAGVA
-125 VPAHRRAV
+125 VPPHRRPV

-155 DRRSRQSRAG
+155 ERRSAG
-165 AARSSSVPAGGAGKR
+165 AS
-180 RADPDRA
+180 A
-187 VAGGNAPQVD
+187 VSITHD
-197 PDRAAVAFDEV
+197 DV
-208 VDALDLGPLLG
+208 VDALDLEPLLD
-219 RRPHTLS
+219 RRPNTLS

-290 LADRVLVLAEGR
+290 LADRILVLAEGR

-324 FRAAAVLEA
+324 FQAAAVLEA
-333 RVDAHDDDYRLTW
+333 RVSAHDDEYRLTW

-352 RLSVPRIEHLAAGES
+352 RLSVPRIEHLAVGES
-367 ARLLVHARDVS
+367 ARLLVRSRDVS
-378 LAVERPSPTSIR
+378 LATERPSPTSIR
-390 NVLSGVLVELQQD
+390 NVLSGVLVSLHQD
-403 EWTAFA
+403 GATAFA
-409 EATVDL
+409 EATIDL
-415 GSHRLRARITRA
+415 GSYRLRARITRA

>member
-1 MSPESDRR
+1 MSPDSGEIGRAS
-9 GSATAPVAGDAAR
+9 SASPTGPMLDI
-22 AAGRG
+22 
-27 GTAPARGVPAREPG
+27 
-41 VAGGKGSR
+41 
-49 ADRGASVLE
+49 
-58 VDVRVAF
+58 DVRVGF
-65 DGFDLQVEQSIPAA
+65 SGFDLEVEQSIPAA

-87 SGSGKTTLLRAVLG
+87 SGGGKTTLLRALLG

-108 RIALDGETWLD
+108 RIALGGETWLD
-119 SGRGVQ
+119 SERGVRT
-125 VPAHRRAV
+125 PPHRRPV

-142 FPHLDVAGNLRYA
+142 FPHLDVAGNLHYA
-155 DRRSRQSRAG
+155 DRRSA
-165 AARSSSVPAGGAGKR
+165 PAS
-180 RADPDRA
+180 D
-187 VAGGNAPQVD
+187 
-197 PDRAAVAFDEV
+197 AAVSITCDDV
-208 VDALDLGPLLG
+208 VDALDLEPLLG

-226 GGERQRAALGRALL
+226 GGERQRVALGRALL

-260 AEIMPYLLALH
+260 AEILPYLLALH

-290 LADRVLVLAEGR
+290 LADRILVLADGR

-324 FRAAAVLEA
+324 FQAAAVLEA
-333 RVDAHDDDYRLTW
+333 KVSHHDDEYRLTW
-346 LDLDGQ
+346 LDLGGQ
-352 RLSVPRIEHLAAGES
+352 RLSVPRIEHLEVGES
-367 ARLLVHARDVS
+367 ARLLVRSRDVS
-378 LAVERPSPTSIR
+378 LATGRPSPTSIR
-390 NVLSGVLVELQQD
+390 NVLSGVLVALRQD
-403 EWTAFA
+403 ESTPFA

-427 SAAELGLAVGSPV
+427 SAAELGLEVGSPV

>member
-1 MSPESDRR
+1 MSPEADAKGMTTAGS
-9 GSATAPVAGDAAR
+9 GSAASPALEAR
-22 AAGRG
+22 
-27 GTAPARGVPAREPG
+27 
-41 VAGGKGSR
+41 
-49 ADRGASVLE
+49 LE
-58 VDVRVAF
+58 VDVQVAF
-65 DGFDLQVEQSIPAA
+65 DGFDLQVEQAIPAA

-87 SGSGKTTLLRAVLG
+87 SGSGKTTLLRSLLG
-101 FEPGARG
+101 FETRSRG
-108 RIALDGETWLD
+108 RIALNGDVWLD
-119 SGRGVQ
+119 SEAGVAL
-125 VPAHRRAV
+125 PPHRRPV

-142 FPHLDVAGNLRYA
+142 FPHLDVDGNLDYA
-155 DRRSRQSRAG
+155 DRRSTPAPG
-165 AARSSSVPAGGAGKR
+165 VAASITR
-180 RADPDRA
+180 DD
-187 VAGGNAPQVD
+187 
-197 PDRAAVAFDEV
+197 V
-208 VDALDLGPLLG
+208 VDVLDLEPLLD
-219 RRPHTLS
+219 RRPGTLS

-302 VQAFGGTVEVLE
+302 VQAFGGTVPVLE

-324 FRAAAVLEA
+324 FQAAAVLEA
-333 RVDAHDDDYRLTW
+333 RVSAHDDEYRLTW

-352 RLSVPRIEHLAAGES
+352 RLSVPRIEHLAVGES
-367 ARLLVHARDVS
+367 ARLLVRSRDVS
-378 LAVERPSPTSIR
+378 LATERPSPTSIR
-390 NVLSGVLVELQQD
+390 NVLAGVLVSLQQD
-403 EWTAFA
+403 ESTAFA

>member
-1 MSPESDRR
+1 MSPEPEAIAIAGTAGC
-9 GSATAPVAGDAAR
+9 GSAASPALEAR
-22 AAGRG
+22 
-27 GTAPARGVPAREPG
+27 
-41 VAGGKGSR
+41 
-49 ADRGASVLE
+49 LE

-65 DGFDLQVEQSIPAA
+65 DGFDLQVEQTVPAA

-87 SGSGKTTLLRAVLG
+87 SGSGKTTLLRSLLG
-101 FEPGARG
+101 FEAGSRG
-108 RIALDGETWLD
+108 RIALNGDVWLD
-119 SGRGVQ
+119 SEAGVA
-125 VPAHRRAV
+125 VPPHRRPV
-133 GCTFQDGRL
+133 GCAFQDGRL
-142 FPHLDVAGNLRYA
+142 FPHLDVEGNLGYA
-155 DRRSRQSRAG
+155 DRRSTPAPG
-165 AARSSSVPAGGAGKR
+165 VAASITR
-180 RADPDRA
+180 DD
-187 VAGGNAPQVD
+187 
-197 PDRAAVAFDEV
+197 V
-208 VDALDLGPLLG
+208 VDALDLGPLLD
-219 RRPHTLS
+219 RRPGTLS

-302 VQAFGGTVEVLE
+302 VQAFGGTVPVLE

-324 FRAAAVLEA
+324 FQAAAVLEA
-333 RVDAHDDDYRLTW
+333 RVNAHDDEFRLTW

-352 RLSVPRIEHLAAGES
+352 RLSVPRIEHLAVGES
-367 ARLLVHARDVS
+367 ARLLVRSRDVS
-378 LAVERPSPTSIR
+378 LATARPSPTSIR
-390 NVLSGVLVELQQD
+390 NVLSGVLVSLQQD
-403 EWTAFA
+403 ESTAFA

-448 LDTRAGR
+448 LDTQAGR

>member
-1 MSPESDRR
+1 MSPDRS
-9 GSATAPVAGDAAR
+9 GSALALDVRVGFSGFD
-22 AAGRG
+22 
-27 GTAPARGVPAREPG
+27 
-41 VAGGKGSR
+41 
-49 ADRGASVLE
+49 LE
-58 VDVRVAF
+58 VDQA
-65 DGFDLQVEQSIPAA
+65 IPAA

-101 FEPGARG
+101 LEPGATG
-108 RIALDGETWLD
+108 RIALGGEAWLD
-119 SGRGVQ
+119 SERGVRT
-125 VPAHRRAV
+125 PPHRRPV

-155 DRRSRQSRAG
+155 DRRSAPASG
-165 AARSSSVPAGGAGKR
+165 AATAITR
-180 RADPDRA
+180 DD
-187 VAGGNAPQVD
+187 
-197 PDRAAVAFDEV
+197 V
-208 VDALDLGPLLG
+208 VDALDLQPLLD
-219 RRPHTLS
+219 RRPHTLA

-260 AEIMPYLLALH
+260 AEILPYLLALH

-290 LADRVLVLAEGR
+290 LADRILVLADGR

-324 FRAAAVLEA
+324 YQAAAVLEA
-333 RVDAHDDDYRLTW
+333 RVSAHDDEYRLSW

-352 RLSVPRIEHLAAGES
+352 RLSVPRIEHLEVGES
-367 ARLLVHARDVS
+367 ARLLVRSRDVS
-378 LAVERPSPTSIR
+378 LATERPSPTSIR
-390 NVLSGVLVELQQD
+390 NVLSGVLVALHQD
-403 EWTAFA
+403 ESTPFA

-427 SAAELGLAVGSPV
+427 SAAELGLEVGSPV

-448 LDTRAGR
+448 LDTRAGRS